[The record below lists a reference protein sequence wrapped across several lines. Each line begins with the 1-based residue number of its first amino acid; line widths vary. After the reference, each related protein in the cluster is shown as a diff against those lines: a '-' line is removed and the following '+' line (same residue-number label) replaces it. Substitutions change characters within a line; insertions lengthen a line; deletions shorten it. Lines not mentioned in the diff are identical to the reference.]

1 MCLKVKFYFNLSLEL
16 LSLIIFFEQVLPNE
30 DKSAALDAVKTLFT
44 SSDGSSLADS
54 LIKSGDFETL
64 ANIAEAGS
72 SILNNEMKS
81 ANSSKN
87 ATSEQLEA
95 ELNETLNRI
104 NVSLFFF
111 LIFIIFSFVNVVG

>member
-1 MCLKVKFYFNLSLEL
+1 MKVKFYFNLSLEL

-30 DKSAALDAVKTLFT
+30 DKSAALDVVKTLFT
-44 SSDGSSLADS
+44 SSDGSSIADS

-111 LIFIIFSFVNVVG
+111 LFLLFFHS